1 LVPGAVF
8 CRAQIQD
15 KELFMSEVQ
24 TFQPEDC
31 PKLNSKY
38 LFRWEKSQ
46 DAHILLYPEG
56 VIKLNASAAEI
67 LKRCTGE
74 FTVVDI
80 TAQLTELFVGAPDI
94 KGSINKFLEA
104 SHAKGWIEH

>member
-1 LVPGAVF
+1 
-8 CRAQIQD
+8 
-15 KELFMSEVQ
+15 MSEENP
-24 TFQPEDC
+24 FQPADR

-46 DAHILLYPEG
+46 DAYILLYPEG

-67 LKRCTGE
+67 LKHCTGE
-74 FTVVDI
+74 FTVAEI
-80 TAQLTELFVGAPDI
+80 IAQLNEAFVGAPDI
-94 KGSINKFLEA
+94 AGSVNKFLEA